1 MKSLMKFMN
10 GMLFNVVMG
19 VVLASV
25 IGVDAAYGAASGVVI
40 PLAAGAFMPGGA
52 LMEGIYTEVWTGELV
67 KKLNAGLQATFLKG
81 IPDYS
86 AHAKDEVIH
95 LVAVGGDPDVLVNNT
110 TYPIPIQ
117 DLEDGDIAISLDKFQ
132 TKATR
137 VTDDELYGIS
147 YDKFGSVVERHRESI
162 VTVKYKKFAH
172 ALAPYSHTAKT
183 PVIQTSGDTDAA
195 SGRKKLTLKD
205 IIALKRAFDNMEVPE
220 DGRVLVLCP
229 DHVNDLLELDQSFRD
244 KYYNYTS
251 GKLMNMYGFEV
262 YTFVNAPYFDKS
274 GVKLAYNATP
284 TATDHK
290 GSFAFY
296 RPRTFRAQGS
306 TKMYYSE
313 AATNPQ
319 TQENLV
325 NFRNYDIVLPKK
337 MEAIGAIYSWDGT
350 TAQSKDQT
358 ATAEKRWPQVRKE
371 AKEAAASAGSTTGGA
386 GGSETGGG
394 AGGSETDGGAGE
406 NETD

>member
-1 MKSLMKFMN
+1 MKSLMKFMT

-25 IGVDAAYGAASGVVI
+25 IGVDAAYGAASGAVL
-40 PLAAGAFMPGGA
+40 PMALGCFMPGGA
-52 LMEGIYTEVWTGELV
+52 LMEGIYTEVWTGEMV
-67 KKLNAGLQATFLKG
+67 KKLNAGLQATFLNG

-86 AHAKDEVIH
+86 TNVNNETIH
-95 LVAVGGDPDVLVNNT
+95 LVDVGGDPDVLVNNT

-117 DLEDGDIAISLDKFQ
+117 DLEDGDIALSLDKFQ

-137 VTDDELYGIS
+137 VTDDQLYAIS
-147 YDKFGSVVERHRESI
+147 YDKMASVIERHMDAI

-183 PVIQTSGDTDAA
+183 PVIQTSGEKDAT
-195 SGRKKLTLKD
+195 SGRKKITLKD

-244 KYYNYTS
+244 KYYNYTT
-251 GKLMNMYGFEV
+251 GKLMNMYGFEI
-262 YTFVNAPYFDKS
+262 YTFVNAPYFNKN
-274 GVKLAYNATP
+274 GVKLAYNAVP

-296 RPRTFRAQGS
+296 RPRMFRAQGS

-313 AATNPQ
+313 AVNNPT

-325 NFRNYDIVLPKK
+325 NYRNYDIVLPKK
-337 MEAIGAIYSWDGT
+337 MEAIGAIYSWDGST
-350 TAQSKDQT
+350 EQSKNQT
-358 ATAEKRWPQVRKE
+358 AAADKRWPQVRR
-371 AKEAAASAGSTTGGA
+371 EAAAAQASTASTTGG
-386 GGSETGGG
+386 E
-394 AGGSETDGGAGE
+394 SETD
-406 NETD
+406 

>member
-1 MKSLMKFMN
+1 MKSLMKFMT

-25 IGVDAAYGAASGVVI
+25 IGVDAAYGAASGAVL
-40 PLAAGAFMPGGA
+40 PMALGCFMPGGA
-52 LMEGIYTEVWTGELV
+52 LMEGVYTEVWTGEMV
-67 KKLNAGLQATFLKG
+67 KKLNAGLEATFLNG

-86 AHAKDEVIH
+86 ANVNNEVIH
-95 LVAVGGDPDVLVNNT
+95 LVDVGGDPDVLVNNT

-117 DLEDGDIAISLDKFQ
+117 DLADGDIAIGLDKFQ

-137 VTDDELYGIS
+137 VTDDQLYAIS
-147 YDKFGSVVERHRESI
+147 YDKFASLIERHKDAI

-183 PVIQTSGDTDAA
+183 PVIQTSGEKDAA
-195 SGRKKLTLKD
+195 TGRKKLTLKD
-205 IIALKRAFDNMEVPE
+205 IIALKREFDNMEVPE
-220 DGRVLVLCP
+220 DGRRLVLCP

-244 KYYNYTS
+244 KFYNYTT

-262 YTFVNAPYFDKS
+262 FTFVNTPYFNKN
-274 GVKLAYNATP
+274 GVQLAYNAVP

-296 RPRTFRAQGS
+296 RARMFRAQGS

-337 MEAIGAIYSWDGT
+337 MEAIGAIYSWDGST
-350 TAQSKDQT
+350 EQSKNQT
-358 ATAEKRWPQVRKE
+358 AAAEKRWPQVRR
-371 AKEAAASAGSTTGGA
+371 EAAAAAQASTASTTGG
-386 GGSETGGG
+386 E
-394 AGGSETDGGAGE
+394 SETD
-406 NETD
+406 

>member
-1 MKSLMKFMN
+1 MKSLMKFMT

-19 VVLASV
+19 VVLASF
-25 IGVDAAYGAASGVVI
+25 IGVDAAYGAASGVVL
-40 PLAAGAFMPGGA
+40 PMALGCFMPGGA
-52 LMEGIYTEVWTGELV
+52 LMEGIYTEVWTGEMV
-67 KKLNAGLQATFLKG
+67 KKLNAGLQATFLNG

-86 AHAKDEVIH
+86 ANVNNETIH
-95 LVAVGGDPDVLVNNT
+95 LVDVGGDPDVLVNNT

-117 DLEDGDIAISLDKFQ
+117 DLEDGDIALSLDKFQ

-137 VTDDELYGIS
+137 VTDDQLYAIS
-147 YDKFGSVVERHRESI
+147 YDKMASVIERHMDAI

-172 ALAPYSHTAKT
+172 ALAPYIHTAKT
-183 PVIQTSGDTDAA
+183 PVIQTSGETDTT
-195 SGRKKLTLKD
+195 SGRKKITLKD

-229 DHVNDLLELDQSFRD
+229 DHVNDLLEQDQSF
-244 KYYNYTS
+244 KEQYYNYTS

-262 YTFVNAPYFDKS
+262 YTFVNAPYFNKN

-284 TATDHK
+284 TSTDHK

-296 RPRTFRAQGS
+296 RPRMFRAQGT

-313 AATNPQ
+313 AATDPQ

-350 TAQSKDQT
+350 TAQSKNQT
-358 ATAEKRWPQVRKE
+358 ATAEKRWAQVRRE
-371 AKEAAASAGSTTGGA
+371 ASAAQASAT
-386 GGSETGGG
+386 SETG
-394 AGGSETDGGAGE
+394 ETD
-406 NETD
+406 

>member
-1 MKSLMKFMN
+1 
-10 GMLFNVVMG
+10 MLFNVVMG

-25 IGVDAAYGAASGVVI
+25 IGVDAAYGAASGAVL
-40 PLAAGAFMPGGA
+40 PMALGCFMPGGA

-67 KKLNAGLQATFLKG
+67 KKLNAGLQATFLNG

-86 AHAKDEVIH
+86 TNVNNEVIH
-95 LVAVGGDPDVLVNNT
+95 LVDVGGDPDVLVNNT

-117 DLEDGDIAISLDKFQ
+117 DLEDGDIAIGLDKFQ

-137 VTDDELYGIS
+137 VTDDELYAIS
-147 YDKFGSVVERHRESI
+147 YDKFGSVVDRHRDSI
-162 VTVKYKKFAH
+162 VTEKYKKFAH

-183 PVIQTSGDTDAA
+183 PVIQTSGEKDAV
-195 SGRKKLTLKD
+195 SGRNKLTPKD

-229 DHVNDLLELDQSFRD
+229 DHVNDLLELDQSFKD

-262 YTFVNAPYFDKS
+262 YTFVNAPYFNKN
-274 GVKLAYNATP
+274 GVKLAYNAVP

-313 AATNPQ
+313 AATNPL

-337 MEAIGAIYSWDGT
+337 MEAIGAIYSWDGS

-358 ATAEKRWPQVRKE
+358 AAAEKRWAQVRR
-371 AKEAAASAGSTTGGA
+371 EAAAAAQASTASTTGG
-386 GGSETGGG
+386 E
-394 AGGSETDGGAGE
+394 SETD
-406 NETD
+406 

>member
-1 MKSLMKFMN
+1 MKSLMKFMT

-25 IGVDAAYGAASGVVI
+25 IGVDAAYGAASGAVL
-40 PLAAGAFMPGGA
+40 PMALGCFMPGGA

-67 KKLNAGLQATFLKG
+67 KKLNAGLQATFLNG

-86 AHAKDEVIH
+86 TNVNNEVIH
-95 LVAVGGDPDVLVNNT
+95 LVDVGGDPDVLVNNT

-117 DLEDGDIAISLDKFQ
+117 DLEDGDIAIGLDKFQ

-137 VTDDELYGIS
+137 VTDDELYAIS

-183 PVIQTSGDTDAA
+183 PVIQTSGEKDTAT
-195 SGRKKLTLKD
+195 GRNKITPKD
-205 IIALKRAFDNMEVPE
+205 IIALKRAFDNMEVAE
-220 DGRVLVLCP
+220 EGRVLVLCP
-229 DHVNDLLELDQSFRD
+229 DHVNDLLELDQSFKD

-262 YTFVNAPYFDKS
+262 YIFVNAPYFNKN
-274 GVKLAYNATP
+274 GVKLAYNAVP

-337 MEAIGAIYSWDGT
+337 MEAIGAIYSWDGS

-358 ATAEKRWPQVRKE
+358 ASADKRWPQVRR
-371 AKEAAASAGSTTGGA
+371 EAAAAAQASTASTTGG
-386 GGSETGGG
+386 E
-394 AGGSETDGGAGE
+394 SETD
-406 NETD
+406 

>member
-1 MKSLMKFMN
+1 MKTAIKFLS

-19 VVLASV
+19 VVLASFL
-25 IGVDAAYGAASGVVI
+25 GVNAAYGAGAGVVI
-40 PLAAGAFMPGGA
+40 PMLAGAFMPGSA
-52 LMEGIYTEVWTGELV
+52 LMEGVFTEVWTGELV
-67 KKLNAGLQATFLKG
+67 KKLNAGMNDSFLQG

-86 AHAKDEVIH
+86 ARVDNETIH
-95 LVAVGGDPDVLVNNT
+95 LVDVGGDPDVLVNNT

-117 DLEDGDIAISLDKFQ
+117 DLEDGDIAIGLDKFQ
-132 TKATR
+132 TKPTR
-137 VTDDELYGIS
+137 VTDDELYAIS
-147 YDKFGSVVERHRESI
+147 YDKFGSVVERHSDAI
-162 VTVKYKKFAH
+162 QTKKLKKFAH

-183 PVIQTSGDTDAA
+183 PIVQTSGETDSV

-220 DGRVLVLCP
+220 GGRRLVLCP

-244 KYYNYTS
+244 KYYNYTT
-251 GKLMNMYGFEV
+251 GKLMNMYGFEI
-262 YTFVNAPYFDKS
+262 YTFVNAPYFNKN

-290 GSFAFY
+290 GSFAY
-296 RPRTFRAQGS
+296 YVPRMFRAKGS

-319 TQENLV
+319 TQESLV

-337 MEAIGAIYSWDGT
+337 MEAIGAIYSWDGS
-350 TAQSKDQT
+350 TAQSKDQAAPT
-358 ATAEKRWPQVRKE
+358 EKRWAQVRKE
-371 AKEAAASAGSTTGGA
+371 AKEAAQASAT
-386 GGSETGGG
+386 SETGEG
-394 AGGSETDGGAGE
+394 ETD
-406 NETD
+406 

>member
-1 MKSLMKFMN
+1 MKTFAKFFS
-10 GMLFNVVMG
+10 GMLFNILMG
-19 VVLASV
+19 VVLASF
-25 IGVDAAYGAASGVVI
+25 IGVEAAYGAAGGAVI
-40 PLAAGAFMPGGA
+40 PMTLGCFMPGGA
-52 LMEGIYTEVWTGELV
+52 LMEGVFTEVWTGELV
-67 KKLNAGLQATFLKG
+67 KKLNAGMNDSFLQG

-86 AHAKDEVIH
+86 ARVDNETIH
-95 LVAVGGDPDVLVNNT
+95 LVDVGGDPDVLVNNT

-117 DLEDGDIAISLDKFQ
+117 DLEDGDIAIGLDKFQ
-132 TKATR
+132 TKPTR
-137 VTDDELYGIS
+137 VTDDELYAIS
-147 YDKFGSVVERHRESI
+147 YDKFGSVVERHTDAI
-162 VTVKYKKFAH
+162 QTKKLKKFAH

-183 PVIQTSGDTDAA
+183 PIVQTSGETDSV

-220 DGRVLVLCP
+220 GGRRLVLCP

-262 YTFVNAPYFDKS
+262 YTFVNTPYFSKS

-290 GSFAFY
+290 GSFAY
-296 RPRTFRAQGS
+296 YVPRMFRAKGS

-313 AATNPQ
+313 AVTNPQ
-319 TQENLV
+319 TQESLV

-358 ATAEKRWPQVRKE
+358 APTEKRWAQVRKE
-371 AKEAAASAGSTTGGA
+371 AKEAAQASAASTTEG
-386 GGSETGGG
+386 
-394 AGGSETDGGAGE
+394 ETD
-406 NETD
+406 

>member
-1 MKSLMKFMN
+1 MKSLMKFMT

-19 VVLASV
+19 VVLASF
-25 IGVDAAYGAASGVVI
+25 IGVDAAYGAASGVVL
-40 PLAAGAFMPGGA
+40 PMALGCFMPGGA
-52 LMEGIYTEVWTGELV
+52 LMEGVFTEVWTGEMV
-67 KKLNAGLQATFLKG
+67 KKLNAGLQATFLNG

-86 AHAKDEVIH
+86 TNVNNETIH
-95 LVAVGGDPDVLVNNT
+95 LVDVGGDPDVLVNNT

-117 DLEDGDIAISLDKFQ
+117 DLEDGDIALSLDKFQ

-137 VTDDELYGIS
+137 VTDDQLYAIC
-147 YDKFGSVVERHRESI
+147 YDKMASVIERHMDAL

-183 PVIQTSGDTDAA
+183 PVIQTSGETDAT
-195 SGRKKLTLKD
+195 SGRKKITLKD

-244 KYYNYTS
+244 KYYNYTT

-262 YTFVNAPYFDKS
+262 YTFVNTPYFNKN
-274 GVKLAYNATP
+274 GVKLAYNAVP

-296 RPRTFRAQGS
+296 RPRMFRAQGS
-306 TKMYYSE
+306 IKMYYSE

-350 TAQSKDQT
+350 TEQSKDQT
-358 ATAEKRWPQVRKE
+358 AAAEKRWPQVRRE
-371 AKEAAASAGSTTGGA
+371 AKAAAKASAASTTGG
-386 GGSETGGG
+386 ET
-394 AGGSETDGGAGE
+394 ETD
-406 NETD
+406 

>member
-1 MKSLMKFMN
+1 MKSAIKFMT

-19 VVLASV
+19 VVLASSL
-25 IGVDAAYGAASGVVI
+25 GVDAAYGAASGVVI
-40 PLAAGAFMPGGA
+40 PLATGTFMPGGA
-52 LMEGIYTEVWTGELV
+52 LMEGVYTEVWTGELI
-67 KKLNAGLQATFLKG
+67 KKLNAGLQATFLNG

-86 AHAKDEVIH
+86 ANAENETIH
-95 LVAVGGDPDVLVNNT
+95 LVDVGGDPDVLVNNT
-110 TYPIPIQ
+110 TYPIPVQ

-147 YDKFGSVVERHRESI
+147 YDKFGSVVERHREAI

-172 ALAPYSHTAKT
+172 ALTPYSHTEKT
-183 PVIQTSGDTDAA
+183 PVIHTSGETDAA
-195 SGRKKLTLKD
+195 SGRKKITLKD

-220 DGRVLVLCP
+220 DGRRLVLCP
-229 DHVNDLLELDQSFRD
+229 DHVNDLLELDQAFRE

-251 GKLMNMYGFEV
+251 GKLLNMYGFEV
-262 YTFVNAPYFDKS
+262 YTFVNAPYFNKS

-284 TATDHK
+284 TSTDHK

-296 RPRTFRAQGS
+296 FPRMFRAQGS

-313 AATNPQ
+313 ATLNPQ

-337 MEAIGAIYSWDGT
+337 MECIGAIYSWDGT
-350 TAQSKDQT
+350 TDQLKDQT
-358 ATAEKRWPQVRKE
+358 AAAEKRWAQVRKE
-371 AKEAAASAGSTTGGA
+371 AAAASQVAAT
-386 GGSETGGG
+386 SETGD
-394 AGGSETDGGAGE
+394 ET
-406 NETD
+406 ETE

>member
-1 MKSLMKFMN
+1 MKSLMKFMT

-19 VVLASV
+19 VVLASF
-25 IGVDAAYGAASGVVI
+25 IGVDAAYGAASGVVL
-40 PLAAGAFMPGGA
+40 PMALGCFMPGGA
-52 LMEGIYTEVWTGELV
+52 LMEGVFTEVWTGEMV
-67 KKLNAGLQATFLKG
+67 KKLNAGLQATFLNG

-86 AHAKDEVIH
+86 TNVNNETIH
-95 LVAVGGDPDVLVNNT
+95 LVDVGGDPDVLVNNT

-117 DLEDGDIAISLDKFQ
+117 DLEDGDIALSLDKFQ

-137 VTDDELYGIS
+137 VTDDQLYAIS
-147 YDKFGSVVERHRESI
+147 YDKMASVIERHMDAI

-183 PVIQTSGDTDAA
+183 PVIQTSGETDAT
-195 SGRKKLTLKD
+195 SGRKKITLKD

-244 KYYNYTS
+244 KYYNYTT

-262 YTFVNAPYFDKS
+262 YTFVNTPYFNKN
-274 GVKLAYNATP
+274 GVKLAYNAVP

-296 RPRTFRAQGS
+296 RPRMFRAQGS
-306 TKMYYSE
+306 IKMYYSE
-313 AATNPQ
+313 AVNDPT

-325 NFRNYDIVLPKK
+325 NYRNYDIVLPKK
-337 MEAIGAIYSWDGT
+337 MEAIGAIYSWDGS

-358 ATAEKRWPQVRKE
+358 AAAEKRWPQVRR
-371 AKEAAASAGSTTGGA
+371 EAAAAAQASTASTTGG
-386 GGSETGGG
+386 ET
-394 AGGSETDGGAGE
+394 ETD
-406 NETD
+406 

>member
-1 MKSLMKFMN
+1 MKSFMKFMT

-19 VVLASV
+19 VVLASF
-25 IGVDAAYGAASGVVI
+25 IGVDAAYGAASGVVL
-40 PLAAGAFMPGGA
+40 PMALGCFMPGGA

-67 KKLNAGLQATFLKG
+67 KKLNAGLQATFLNG

-86 AHAKDEVIH
+86 TNVNNEVIH
-95 LVAVGGDPDVLVNNT
+95 LVDVGGDPEVLVNNT

-117 DLEDGDIAISLDKFQ
+117 DLEDGDIAIGLDKFQ

-137 VTDDELYGIS
+137 VTDDELYAIS
-147 YDKFGSVVERHRESI
+147 YDKFGSVVERHRDSI

-183 PVIQTSGDTDAA
+183 PVIQTSGEKDAV
-195 SGRKKLTLKD
+195 SGRNKLTPKD

-229 DHVNDLLELDQSFRD
+229 DHVNDLLELDQSFKD

-262 YTFVNAPYFDKS
+262 YTFVNAPYFNKN
-274 GVKLAYNATP
+274 GVKLAYNAVP

-337 MEAIGAIYSWDGT
+337 MEAIGAIYSWDGS

-358 ATAEKRWPQVRKE
+358 AAAEKRWPQVRR
-371 AKEAAASAGSTTGGA
+371 EAAAAAQASTASTTGG
-386 GGSETGGG
+386 ET
-394 AGGSETDGGAGE
+394 ETD
-406 NETD
+406 

>member
-1 MKSLMKFMN
+1 MKSAIKFLT
-10 GMLFNVVMG
+10 GMLFNLVMG

-25 IGVDAAYGAASGVVI
+25 VGVDAAYGAASGVVI

-67 KKLNAGLQATFLKG
+67 KRLNAGLKATFLNG

-86 AHAKDEVIH
+86 AKVNNDMIH
-95 LVAVGGDPDVLVNNT
+95 MVDVGGDPDVLVNNT
-110 TYPIPIQ
+110 TYPIPVQ
-117 DLEDGDIAISLDKFQ
+117 DLEDGDIALGLDKFQ

-137 VTDDELYGIS
+137 VTDDQLYAIS
-147 YDKFGSVVERHRESI
+147 YDKFASDVQRHGDAI
-162 VTVKYKKFAH
+162 TTVKYKKAAH
-172 ALAPYSHTAKT
+172 ALAPYSHTDKT
-183 PVIQTSGDTDAA
+183 PVIQTSGETDSA
-195 SGRKKLTLKD
+195 SGRKKITLKD

-229 DHVNDLLELDQSFRD
+229 DHVNDLLELDQSFRE
-244 KYYNYTS
+244 KYYNYTT

-262 YTFVNAPYFDKS
+262 HTFVNAPYFNKS

-296 RPRTFRAQGS
+296 RQRMFRAQGS

-313 AATNPQ
+313 AVTNPQ
-319 TQENLV
+319 TQESLV
-325 NFRNYDIVLPKK
+325 NFRHYYIVLPKK
-337 MEAIGAIYSWDGT
+337 MECIGAIYSWDGT
-350 TAQSKDQT
+350 TAQLKDQT
-358 ATAEKRWPQVRKE
+358 ATAEKRWAQVRKE
-371 AKEAAASAGSTTGGA
+371 AAAAAQASAT
-386 GGSETGGG
+386 SETGD
-394 AGGSETDGGAGE
+394 ET
-406 NETD
+406 ETETE

>member
-1 MKSLMKFMN
+1 MKSLMKFMT
-10 GMLFNVVMG
+10 GTLFNVVMG
-19 VVLASV
+19 VVLASF
-25 IGVDAAYGAASGVVI
+25 IGVDAAYGAASGVVL
-40 PLAAGAFMPGGA
+40 PMALGCFMPGGA

-67 KKLNAGLQATFLKG
+67 KKLNAGLQATFLNG

-86 AHAKDEVIH
+86 TNVNNEVIH
-95 LVAVGGDPDVLVNNT
+95 LVDVGGDPDVLVNNT

-117 DLEDGDIAISLDKFQ
+117 DLEDGDVAIGLDKFQ

-183 PVIQTSGDTDAA
+183 PVIQTSGETDTAA
-195 SGRKKLTLKD
+195 GRKKLTLKD

-244 KYYNYTS
+244 KYYNYTT

-262 YTFVNAPYFDKS
+262 FTFVNAPYFNKN
-274 GVKLAYNATP
+274 GVKLAYNAVP
-284 TATDHK
+284 TDTDHK

-296 RPRTFRAQGS
+296 RPRMFRAQGS

-337 MEAIGAIYSWDGT
+337 MEAIGAIYSWDGS

-358 ATAEKRWPQVRKE
+358 AAAEKRWTQVRR
-371 AKEAAASAGSTTGGA
+371 EAAAAAQASTASTTGD
-386 GGSETGGG
+386 ET
-394 AGGSETDGGAGE
+394 ETD
-406 NETD
+406 

>member
-1 MKSLMKFMN
+1 MKSLMKFMT

-25 IGVDAAYGAASGVVI
+25 IGVDAAYGAASGAVL
-40 PLAAGAFMPGGA
+40 PMALGCFMPGGA
-52 LMEGIYTEVWTGELV
+52 LMEGVYTEVWTGEMV
-67 KKLNAGLQATFLKG
+67 KKLNAGLQATFLNG

-86 AHAKDEVIH
+86 TNVNNETIH
-95 LVAVGGDPDVLVNNT
+95 LVDVGGDPDVLVNNT

-117 DLEDGDIAISLDKFQ
+117 DLEDGDIALSLDKFQ

-137 VTDDELYGIS
+137 VTDDQLYAIS
-147 YDKFGSVVERHRESI
+147 YDKMASVIERHMDAI

-183 PVIQTSGDTDAA
+183 PVIQTSGETDAT
-195 SGRKKLTLKD
+195 SGRKKITLKD
-205 IIALKRAFDNMEVPE
+205 IIALKRTFDNMEVPE

-244 KYYNYTS
+244 KYYNYTT
-251 GKLMNMYGFEV
+251 GKLMNMYGFEI
-262 YTFVNAPYFDKS
+262 YTFVNTPYFNKN
-274 GVKLAYNATP
+274 GVKLAYNAVP

-296 RPRTFRAQGS
+296 RPRMFRAQGS
-306 TKMYYSE
+306 IKMYYSE
-313 AATNPQ
+313 AVNNPT

-325 NFRNYDIVLPKK
+325 NYRNYDIVLPKK
-337 MEAIGAIYSWDGT
+337 MEAIGAIYSWDGS

-358 ATAEKRWPQVRKE
+358 AAADKRWPQVRR
-371 AKEAAASAGSTTGGA
+371 EAAAAAQASTASTTGG
-386 GGSETGGG
+386 E
-394 AGGSETDGGAGE
+394 SETD
-406 NETD
+406 

>member
-1 MKSLMKFMN
+1 MKSLMKFMT

-19 VVLASV
+19 VVLASF
-25 IGVDAAYGAASGVVI
+25 IGVDAAYGAASGVVL
-40 PLAAGAFMPGGA
+40 PMALGCFMPGGA
-52 LMEGIYTEVWTGELV
+52 LMEGIYTEVWTGEMV
-67 KKLNAGLQATFLKG
+67 KKLNAGLQATFLNG

-86 AHAKDEVIH
+86 ANVNNETIH
-95 LVAVGGDPDVLVNNT
+95 LVDVGGDPDVLVNNT

-117 DLEDGDIAISLDKFQ
+117 DLEDGDIALSLDKFQ

-137 VTDDELYGIS
+137 VTDDQLYAIS
-147 YDKFGSVVERHRESI
+147 YDKMASVIERHMDAI

-183 PVIQTSGDTDAA
+183 PVIQTSGETDTT
-195 SGRKKLTLKD
+195 SGRKKITLKD

-244 KYYNYTS
+244 KYYNYTT
-251 GKLMNMYGFEV
+251 GKLMNMYGFEI
-262 YTFVNAPYFDKS
+262 YTFVNTPYFNKN
-274 GVKLAYNATP
+274 GVKLAYNAVP

-296 RPRTFRAQGS
+296 RPRMFRAQGS

-313 AATNPQ
+313 AVNNPT

-325 NFRNYDIVLPKK
+325 NYRNYDIVLPKK
-337 MEAIGAIYSWDGT
+337 MEAIGAIYSWDGS

-358 ATAEKRWPQVRKE
+358 AAAEKRWPQVRRE
-371 AKEAAASAGSTTGGA
+371 AASAAQASTASTTEG
-386 GGSETGGG
+386 
-394 AGGSETDGGAGE
+394 ETD
-406 NETD
+406 

>member
-1 MKSLMKFMN
+1 MKSLMKFMT

-25 IGVDAAYGAASGVVI
+25 IGVDAVYGAASGAVL
-40 PLAAGAFMPGGA
+40 PMALGCFMPGGA

-67 KKLNAGLQATFLKG
+67 KKLNAGLDGSFLDG

-86 AHAKDEVIH
+86 SRVSGETIH
-95 LVAVGGDPDVLVNNT
+95 LVDVGGDPDVLVNNT

-117 DLEDGDIAISLDKFQ
+117 NLDDGDIVIGLDKFQ

-147 YDKFGSVVERHRESI
+147 YDKFGSVVERHRDSI
-162 VTVKYKKFAH
+162 ITNKLKKFAH
-172 ALAPYSHTAKT
+172 ALAPYSHTSKT
-183 PVIQTSGDTDAA
+183 PIVQTSGATDTA
-195 SGRKKLTLKD
+195 SGRKKLTLND

-220 DGRVLVLCP
+220 NGRRLVLCP
-229 DHVNDLLELDQSFRD
+229 DHVNDMLELDQSFRD

-262 YTFVNAPYFDKS
+262 YTFVNTPYYNKN
-274 GVKLAYNATP
+274 GVKLAYNAVP

-290 GSFAFY
+290 GSIAYFV
-296 RPRTFRAQGS
+296 PRMFRAKGS

-313 AATNPQ
+313 AINSPT

-325 NFRNYDIVLPKK
+325 NFRNYDIALPKK

-350 TAQSKDQT
+350 TAQSKEQT
-358 ATAEKRWPQVRKE
+358 PTAEKRWPQVRKE
-371 AKEAAASAGSTTGGA
+371 AKEAAAASAASTTGG
-386 GGSETGGG
+386 E
-394 AGGSETDGGAGE
+394 SETD
-406 NETD
+406 

>member
-1 MKSLMKFMN
+1 MKSLMKFMT

-19 VVLASV
+19 VVLASF
-25 IGVDAAYGAASGVVI
+25 IGVDAAYGAASGVVL
-40 PLAAGAFMPGGA
+40 PMALGCFMPGGA

-67 KKLNAGLQATFLKG
+67 KRLNAGLQATFLNG

-86 AHAKDEVIH
+86 TNVNNEVIH
-95 LVAVGGDPDVLVNNT
+95 LVDVGGDPDVLVNNT

-117 DLEDGDIAISLDKFQ
+117 DLEDGDIAIGLDKFQ

-137 VTDDELYGIS
+137 VTDDELYAIS

-183 PVIQTSGDTDAA
+183 PVIQTSGETDSV
-195 SGRKKLTLKD
+195 SGRKKITPKD

-220 DGRVLVLCP
+220 EGRRLVLCP
-229 DHVNDLLELDQSFRD
+229 DHVNDLLEQDQSFKD
-244 KYYNYTS
+244 KYYNYTT
-251 GKLMNMYGFEV
+251 GKLLNMYGFEI
-262 YTFVNAPYFDKS
+262 YTFVNAPYFNKN
-274 GVKLAYNATP
+274 GVKLAYNAVP

-296 RPRTFRAQGS
+296 VPRTFRAQGS

-313 AATNPQ
+313 AVTNPQ

-358 ATAEKRWPQVRKE
+358 ATAEKRWYQVRKE
-371 AKEAAASAGSTTGGA
+371 AKESAQASAASTTG
-386 GGSETGGG
+386 E
-394 AGGSETDGGAGE
+394 GE
-406 NETD
+406 ID

>member
-1 MKSLMKFMN
+1 MKSLMKFMT

-25 IGVDAAYGAASGVVI
+25 IGVDAAYGAASGAVL
-40 PLAAGAFMPGGA
+40 PMALGCFMPGGA

-67 KKLNAGLQATFLKG
+67 KKLNAGLQATFLNG

-86 AHAKDEVIH
+86 TNVNNEVIH
-95 LVAVGGDPDVLVNNT
+95 LVDVGGDPDVLVNNT

-117 DLEDGDIAISLDKFQ
+117 DLADGDIAIGLDKFQ

-137 VTDDELYGIS
+137 VTDDELYAIS

-183 PVIQTSGDTDAA
+183 PVIQTSGETDTAT
-195 SGRKKLTLKD
+195 GRKKITPKD

-229 DHVNDLLELDQSFRD
+229 DHVNDLLELDQSFKD

-262 YTFVNAPYFDKS
+262 YTFVNAPYFNKN
-274 GVKLAYNATP
+274 GVKLAYNAVP

-296 RPRTFRAQGS
+296 RPHMFRAQGS

-337 MEAIGAIYSWDGT
+337 MEAIGAIYSWDGS

-358 ATAEKRWPQVRKE
+358 AAAEKRWPQVRR
-371 AKEAAASAGSTTGGA
+371 EAAAAAQASTASTTGG
-386 GGSETGGG
+386 E
-394 AGGSETDGGAGE
+394 SETD
-406 NETD
+406 

>member
-1 MKSLMKFMN
+1 MKTAIKFLS
-10 GMLFNVVMG
+10 GMLFNIMMG
-19 VVLASV
+19 VVLASFLG
-25 IGVDAAYGAASGVVI
+25 IDSAYGATGGAVI
-40 PLAAGAFMPGGA
+40 PMLLGRFMPGGA
-52 LMEGIYTEVWTGELV
+52 LMEGVFTEVWTGELV
-67 KKLNAGLQATFLKG
+67 KRLNAGLQATFLQG

-86 AHAKDEVIH
+86 ANVNNEVIH
-95 LVAVGGDPDVLVNNT
+95 LVDVGGDPDVLVNNT
-110 TYPIPIQ
+110 TYPIPVQ
-117 DLEDGDIAISLDKFQ
+117 DLTDGDIAIGLDKFQ

-137 VTDDELYGIS
+137 VTDDELYAIS
-147 YDKFGSVVERHRESI
+147 YDKFGSVVDRHREAI

-183 PVIQTSGDTDAA
+183 PVIQTSGDTDTA
-195 SGRKKLTLKD
+195 SGRKKITPKD

-229 DHVNDLLELDQSFRD
+229 DHVNDLLEQDQSF
-244 KYYNYTS
+244 KEQYYNYTS

-262 YTFVNAPYFDKS
+262 YTFVNAPYFNKN

-284 TATDHK
+284 SATDHK

-296 RPRTFRAQGS
+296 RPRMFRAQGT

-313 AATNPQ
+313 AVTNPQ

-337 MEAIGAIYSWDGT
+337 MEAIGAIYSWDGS

-358 ATAEKRWPQVRKE
+358 APAEKRWAQVRKE
-371 AKEAAASAGSTTGGA
+371 ATASAT
-386 GGSETGGG
+386 
-394 AGGSETDGGAGE
+394 SETD
-406 NETD
+406 

>member
-1 MKSLMKFMN
+1 MKSLMKFMT

-52 LMEGIYTEVWTGELV
+52 LMEGVYTEVWTGEMV
-67 KKLNAGLQATFLKG
+67 KKLNAGLEATFLNG

-86 AHAKDEVIH
+86 ANVNNEVIH
-95 LVAVGGDPDVLVNNT
+95 LVDVGGDPEVLVNNT

-117 DLEDGDIAISLDKFQ
+117 DLADGDIAIGLDKFQ

-137 VTDDELYGIS
+137 VTDDQLYAIS
-147 YDKFGSVVERHRESI
+147 YDKFASLIERHKDAI

-183 PVIQTSGDTDAA
+183 PVIQTSGENDAA
-195 SGRKKLTLKD
+195 TGRKKLTLKD
-205 IIALKRAFDNMEVPE
+205 IIALKREFDKMEVPE
-220 DGRVLVLCP
+220 DGRRLVLCP

-244 KYYNYTS
+244 KFYNYTT

-262 YTFVNAPYFDKS
+262 FTFVNTPYFNKN
-274 GVKLAYNATP
+274 GVKLAYNAVP

-296 RPRTFRAQGS
+296 RSRMFRAQGS

-319 TQENLV
+319 TQESLV

-337 MEAIGAIYSWDGT
+337 MEAIGAIYSWDGST
-350 TAQSKDQT
+350 EQSKDQT
-358 ATAEKRWPQVRKE
+358 EAAEKRWPQVRRE
-371 AKEAAASAGSTTGGA
+371 AKAAAQASAASTTGG
-386 GGSETGGG
+386 ET
-394 AGGSETDGGAGE
+394 ETD
-406 NETD
+406 

>member
-1 MKSLMKFMN
+1 MKSLMKFMT

-19 VVLASV
+19 VVLASF
-25 IGVDAAYGAASGVVI
+25 IGVDAAYGAASGAVL
-40 PLAAGAFMPGGA
+40 PMALGCFMPGGA
-52 LMEGIYTEVWTGELV
+52 LMEGVFTEVWTGELV
-67 KKLNAGLQATFLKG
+67 KKLNAGMQATFLNG

-86 AHAKDEVIH
+86 TNVNNEVIH
-95 LVAVGGDPDVLVNNT
+95 LVDVGGDPDVLVNNT

-117 DLEDGDIAISLDKFQ
+117 DLADGDIAIGLDKFQ

-137 VTDDELYGIS
+137 VTDDELYAIS

-183 PVIQTSGDTDAA
+183 PVIQTSGEKDAV
-195 SGRKKLTLKD
+195 SGRNKLTPKD

-229 DHVNDLLELDQSFRD
+229 DHVNDLLELDQSFKD

-262 YTFVNAPYFDKS
+262 YTFVNAPYFNKN
-274 GVKLAYNATP
+274 GVKLAYNAVP

-296 RPRTFRAQGS
+296 RPRMFRAQGS

-337 MEAIGAIYSWDGT
+337 MEAIGAIYSWDGS

-358 ATAEKRWPQVRKE
+358 AAAEKRWPQVRR
-371 AKEAAASAGSTTGGA
+371 EAAAAAQASTASTTGG
-386 GGSETGGG
+386 E
-394 AGGSETDGGAGE
+394 SETD
-406 NETD
+406 